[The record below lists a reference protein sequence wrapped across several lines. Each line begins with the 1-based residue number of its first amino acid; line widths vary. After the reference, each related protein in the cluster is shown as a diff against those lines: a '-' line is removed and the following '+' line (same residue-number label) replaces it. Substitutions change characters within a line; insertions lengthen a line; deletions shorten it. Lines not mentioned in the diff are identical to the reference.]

1 MAQERNRHHCR
12 DGQCEDEHETAQDV
26 AVRSLKNELALA
38 VRLLRQVKES
48 RETLAIE
55 AHVVES
61 ARNAFRHASEALD
74 RVPQLEPVDM
84 QVVQRLMDE
93 FRSSLADLGD

>member
-26 AVRSLKNELALA
+26 AVRSLKNELALG

-55 AHVVES
+55 AHVIDS
-61 ARNAFRHASEALD
+61 ARNAYRHATEALD
-74 RVPQLEPVDM
+74 RIAQLEPADM
-84 QVVQRLMDE
+84 QIVHRLMDE
-93 FRSSLADLGD
+93 FRSALADLGD